1 MVNCWDDV
9 IEKRRS
15 IYDLGK
21 KEVIPY
27 DKLVNLVK
35 HKVMHCPSAFNSQ
48 SARVVVLFENAHL
61 RLWGMVYNAL
71 REIVPQNKFA
81 PTEAKIKS
89 FANGY
94 ATILFFEDS
103 SVIAALE
110 KKYPAYAQNFAVWAQ
125 QSNGMLQYMVWTAV
139 EAQGAGANL
148 QHYNELI
155 KDNVLEEWNLPQSW
169 KLIAQMPVGS
179 METSADVKS
188 FENIEKRV
196 KVFK

>member
-1 MVNCWDDV
+1 MVACWDEV

-21 KEVIPY
+21 KEVIPQE
-27 DKLVNLVK
+27 KLINLVK

-48 SARVVVLFENAHL
+48 SARAVVLLGESHL
-61 RLWGMVYNAL
+61 KLWGLVYNAL
-71 REIVPQNKFA
+71 REIVPANKFA

-94 ATILFFEDS
+94 ATILFFEDEAVIS
-103 SVIAALE
+103 SLE
-110 KKYPAYAQNFAVWAQ
+110 KKYPPYAQNFPIWAQ
-125 QSNGMLQYMVWTAV
+125 QSNGMLQYMVWTAI
-139 EAQGAGANL
+139 EAEGAGASL

-155 KDNVLEEWNLPQSW
+155 EEQVKDEWGLPQSW

-179 METSADVKS
+179 VETSADVKS

>member
-1 MVNCWDDV
+1 MVACWDDV

-21 KEVIPY
+21 KEVIPQ

-48 SARVVVLFENAHL
+48 SARVVVLLGEAHL
-61 RLWGMVYNAL
+61 KLWGMVYNAL
-71 REIVPQNKFA
+71 REIVPANKFA

-94 ATILFFEDS
+94 ATILFFEDT
-103 SVIAALE
+103 SVVTALE
-110 KKYPAYAQNFAVWAQ
+110 KKYPAYAQNFPIWVQ
-125 QSNGMLQYMVWTAV
+125 QSNGMLQYMVWTAI
-139 EAQGAGANL
+139 EAKGAGASL

-155 KDNVLEEWNLPQSW
+155 EDLESQGYYLTFGIDIS
-169 KLIAQMPVGS
+169 G
-179 METSADVKS
+179 
-188 FENIEKRV
+188 RYYV
-196 KVFK
+196 KVVGEKDAK

>member
-139 EAQGAGANL
+139 EAQGAGASL

-155 KDNVLEEWNLPQSW
+155 EDNVLEEWNLPQSW

-188 FENIEKRV
+188 FKKKKKRV

>member
-1 MVNCWDDV
+1 MDNCFDLAV
-9 IEKRRS
+9 EKRRS

-21 KEVIPY
+21 KEIISPEN
-27 DKLVNLVK
+27 LANLVK

-48 SARVVVLFENAHL
+48 SARAVVLLGEAHL
-61 RLWGMVYNAL
+61 KLWGLVYNAL
-71 REIVPQNKFA
+71 REIVPANKFA

-103 SVIAALE
+103 DVIEALE
-110 KKYPAYAQNFAVWAQ
+110 KKYPPYAQNFPLWAQ
-125 QSNGMLQYMVWTAV
+125 QSNGMLQYMVWTAI
-139 EAQGAGANL
+139 EAKGAGASL

-155 KDNVLEEWNLPQSW
+155 EDKVKEEWGLPQSW

-179 METSADVKS
+179 VETSADVKS

>member
-1 MVNCWDDV
+1 MVACWDEV

-21 KEVIPY
+21 KEVIPQE
-27 DKLVNLVK
+27 KLINLVK

-48 SARVVVLFENAHL
+48 TARAVVLLGESHL
-61 RLWGMVYNAL
+61 KLWGLVYNAL
-71 REIVPQNKFA
+71 REIVPANKFA

-94 ATILFFEDS
+94 ATILFFEDEAVIS
-103 SVIAALE
+103 SLE
-110 KKYPAYAQNFAVWAQ
+110 KKYPPYAQNFPIWAQ
-125 QSNGMLQYMVWTAV
+125 QANGMLQYMVWTAI
-139 EAQGAGANL
+139 EAEGAGASL

-155 KDNVLEEWNLPQSW
+155 EEQVKDEWGLPQSW

-179 METSADVKS
+179 VETSADVKS

>member
-1 MVNCWDDV
+1 MGDCFDEV

-21 KEVIPY
+21 KEVISSEN
-27 DKLVNLVK
+27 LVNLVK

-48 SARVVVLFENAHL
+48 SARAVVLLGEAHL
-61 RLWGMVYNAL
+61 KLWGMVYNAL
-71 REIVPQNKFA
+71 REIVPANKFA

-94 ATILFFEDS
+94 ATILFFEDLD
-103 SVIAALE
+103 VITELE
-110 KKYPAYAQNFAVWAQ
+110 KKYPAYAKNFSSWSQ

-139 EAQGAGANL
+139 EAKGAGASL

-155 KDNVLEEWNLPQSW
+155 EDKVKEAWKLPQSW

-179 METSADVKS
+179 VETSADVKS

>member
-1 MVNCWDDV
+1 MDNCFDMAL
-9 IEKRRS
+9 EKRRS

-21 KEVIPY
+21 NEVISQEN
-27 DKLVNLVK
+27 LTNLVK

-48 SARVVVLFENAHL
+48 SARVVILFSEAHL

-71 REIVPQNKFA
+71 KEIVPQNKFSA
-81 PTEAKIKS
+81 TEEKIKS

-103 SVIAALE
+103 SVISSLE
-110 KKYPAYAQNFAVWAQ
+110 KKYPTYANNFSTWSQ
-125 QSNGMLQYMVWTAV
+125 QSNGMLQYMIWTAV
-139 EAQGAGANL
+139 ENKGAGASL

-155 KDNVLEEWNLPQSW
+155 EDKIIAELNLPLSW
-169 KLIAQMPVGS
+169 KLIAQMPIGS
-179 METSADVKS
+179 INTTADVKS